1 MSTSRLFLA
10 LQARLGYH
18 FKNEKILLQ
27 ALTHSSFLHDKN
39 AAGEKTEKDYE
50 GLEFLGDAILG
61 FLVSDR
67 LVRLFPN
74 GTEGELSK
82 IKAALV
88 SREHLAG
95 VASRLGLGE
104 FIMMSRGEESSGGR
118 GRMALLADVFES
130 LTAAIY
136 LDGGLQASAAFVGLG
151 LEEDFVSLGKD
162 GFEHKDF
169 KSILQETL
177 HRISGGAP
185 CYQLVAEEGPPHR
198 RRFVVSVSSPGGIVT
213 EGEGGT
219 KKAAEQEA
227 ARRALELLHTPKM

>member
-1 MSTSRLFLA
+1 MSTSRLVLA
-10 LQARLGYH
+10 LQVRLGYH
-18 FKNEKILLQ
+18 FRSEKILLQ
-27 ALTHSSFLHDKN
+27 ALTHSSFLHDN
-39 AAGEKTEKDYE
+39 RVEGEENRKDYE

-61 FLVSDR
+61 FLVSER
-67 LVRLFPN
+67 LFRIFPN

-88 SREHLAG
+88 SREHLARA
-95 VASRLGLGE
+95 ASRLGLGE

-118 GRMALLADVFES
+118 ERRGLLADVFES

-136 LDGGLQASAAFVGLG
+136 LDGGLQASVKFVDLG
-151 LEEDFVSLGKD
+151 LEEDFVSLGRD
-162 GFEHKDF
+162 GFKRRDF

-177 HRISGGAP
+177 HRLSGDSP
-185 CYQLVAEEGPPHR
+185 RYRLVVEEGPPHR

-227 ARRALELLHTPKM
+227 ARRALELLARTS

>member
-1 MSTSRLFLA
+1 MMSTSRLLLA

-18 FKNEKILLQ
+18 FRDEKILLQ
-27 ALTHSSFLHDKN
+27 ALTHRSFLHDN
-39 AAGEKTEKDYE
+39 RAAEEKAGKDYE

-67 LVRLFPN
+67 LFRLFPD

-82 IKAALV
+82 MKAVLI

-118 GRMALLADVFES
+118 ERMALLADVFES

-136 LDGGLQASAAFVGLG
+136 LDGGLQASAGFVDLG

-162 GFEHKDF
+162 GFEHRDF

-177 HRISGGAP
+177 HRISGGTP
-185 CYQLVAEEGPPHR
+185 RYQLVSEKGPPHR
-198 RRFVVSVSSPGGIVT
+198 RRFVVAVSSLGGIVT
-213 EGEGGT
+213 EGKGGT

-227 ARRALELLHTPKM
+227 ARRALELLPHSS

>member
-1 MSTSRLFLA
+1 MSTSRLLLA

-18 FKNEKILLQ
+18 FRSEKILLQ
-27 ALTHSSFLHDKN
+27 ALTHRSFLHDNK
-39 AAGEKTEKDYE
+39 ARGEKTNKDYE

-67 LVRLFPN
+67 LFRLFPN

-95 VASRLGLGE
+95 AASRLGLGE
-104 FIMMSRGEESSGGR
+104 FIMMSRGEERSGGR
-118 GRMALLADVFES
+118 ERRALLADGFES
-130 LTAAIY
+130 LTAAID
-136 LDGGLQASAAFVGLG
+136 LDGGLQASAGFVDLG
-151 LEEDFVSLGKD
+151 LEEDFVSLGRD
-162 GFEHKDF
+162 GFEHRDF

-177 HRISGGAP
+177 HRISGGTP
-185 CYQLVAEEGPPHR
+185 SYQLVAEEGPPHK

-227 ARRALELLHTPKM
+227 ARRALELLTRTS